1 MPSQYAAVF
10 AALKDA
16 LRPFRREL
24 PQPSEEETFRLRD
37 AVRAARELVE
47 TDRLRTRDLVAAH
60 GALRRGAQYLEE
72 RDLANLTAAEEL
84 LRGLT

>member
-1 MPSQYAAVF
+1 MPTPYAAVF
-10 AALKDA
+10 AELKEA

-24 PQPSEEETFRLRD
+24 LQPTEGETSRLRD

-47 TDRLRTRDLVAAH
+47 KDRLRTRAQAVDH

-72 RDLANLTAAEEL
+72 RDLTNLTKAEEL
-84 LRGLT
+84 LRVLP